1 MNNIPEA
8 NGSGSGRV
16 LGANMAYGFMFAEL
30 PATQERDVIT
40 DKWGYKWKQETVTGY
55 RREHDGF
62 FIPFSPLSKNY
73 DHENHS
79 VEARIEIWN
88 QIQNSKP
95 GTTVVKSFNFKDL
108 FP

>member
-8 NGSGSGRV
+8 NGSGGGRV
-16 LGANMAYGFMFAEL
+16 LGASMAYGFMFAEL

-55 RREHDGF
+55 RREHDRF
-62 FIPFSPLSKNY
+62 FIPFSPLSQNY
-73 DHENHS
+73 NHENHS

-88 QIQNSKP
+88 QIKNSN
-95 GTTVVKSFNFKDL
+95 GETVVKTFTFNDL